1 MEIYSQIMRM
11 TNLTSKMYVCY
22 SIYCA
27 SMLDDNTQ
35 NIGYKIAFF
44 LGVLSIISNQLITYS
59 SIINLKYSLNH
70 YSDPKIEG
78 FKKIMN
84 YFMLNCFGILTTVI
98 PM

>member
-1 MEIYSQIMRM
+1 M

-70 YSDPKIEG
+70 YNDPEMKGLAKVI
-78 FKKIMN
+78 N
-84 YFMLNCFGILTTVI
+84 YFMLTCLGIMTTVI